1 MGPVAL
7 SFHCASAC
15 YAGFSSSARV
25 NSKSKSKTDGAR
37 LRDTDFFKVYVDA
50 PYAPKMRDL
59 LHAWRYECTVGGET
73 VRWRLLR
80 GARFVLVDERSK
92 GVLVW

>member
-7 SFHCASAC
+7 SFHCASSC
-15 YAGFSSSARV
+15 YAGSSSSR
-25 NSKSKSKTDGAR
+25 SKSNTRERTDGAR
-37 LRDTDFFKVYVDA
+37 FRNIDFFKVYVDA
-50 PYAPKMRDL
+50 PYTPKMRDL
-59 LHAWRYECTVGGET
+59 LHAWRYECTVGGEM

-80 GARFVLVDERSK
+80 GARFVLVDERSR